1 MAKINISFYDVN
13 YSIEESSIAEAVDE
27 FQNHL
32 STTMSGSGSVINFGG
47 TAYNVDSAKLSSATS
62 DFIVHLGNIAG
73 NGLKVTIDGVEY
85 HFDPTKVS
93 DAVSSLT
100 TALEKLDVSEPSEIL
115 LFEGDVV
122 ADLPDPYE
130 QAKYTFPAIEVGKTY
145 KVFWGDMYY
154 PNLEVVEETESNG
167 RIRYFGGDLDHLDPL
182 NYEDLPFS
190 MVYHVD
196 GGYYTVYSYDPG
208 TYNVQVYCYN

>member
-13 YSIEESSIAEAVDE
+13 YSIEESSLAEAVDE

-85 HFDPTKVS
+85 PFDPTKVS
-93 DAVSSLT
+93 DTVSNLT
-100 TALEKLDVSEPSEIL
+100 TALEKLVVSEVVEVLLSE
-115 LFEGDVV
+115 
-122 ADLPDPYE
+122 
-130 QAKYTFPAIEVGKTY
+130 YTVESWDYVDAPALKEGKTY
-145 KVFWGDMYY
+145 TVVLDGVEY
-154 PNLEVVEETESNG
+154 PNLVGTFCDEDVQEDEETGELVVTPCVIIEIPRKI
-167 RIRYFGGDLDHLDPL
+167 RIECYNDSDEWRIVFLDDLDDH
-182 NYEDLPFS
+182 ETAVISVF
-190 MVYHVD
+190 
-196 GGYYTVYSYDPG
+196 TVL
-208 TYNVQVYCYN
+208 